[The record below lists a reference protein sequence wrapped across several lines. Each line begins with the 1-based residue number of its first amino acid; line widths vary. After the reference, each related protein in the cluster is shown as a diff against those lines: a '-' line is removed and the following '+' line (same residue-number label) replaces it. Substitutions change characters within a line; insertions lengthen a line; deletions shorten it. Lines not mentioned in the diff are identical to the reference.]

1 MSNVA
6 FRSYLCVVSSYS
18 YAYSRRRVDVLRA
31 FSRAGCFAMAT
42 LLAHGDDDVVSQSE
56 GDVLFGKR
64 SKDAEL
70 QLRPK
75 LEL

>member
-1 MSNVA
+1 M
-6 FRSYLCVVSSYS
+6 
-18 YAYSRRRVDVLRA
+18 DVLRA
-31 FSRAGCFAMAT
+31 FSRAGCLAMAT
-42 LLAHGDDDVVSQSE
+42 LLADGDDDVVSQSE